1 MDKGNRMHLSS
12 PRVLVA
18 GGLLLLLA
26 LLPVYAHWQGEP
38 FLLAL
43 FGRVLVYAVAA
54 LALNLL
60 LGFGGMV
67 SFGHAL
73 YLGLGAYSV
82 GVMSHYGIES
92 GWLHLAGALGA
103 CAVVGLVSG
112 YVVMRTS
119 GIAFIMITLAF
130 AQMFYFLATGLDG
143 FGGDDGMSLF
153 AGSDFGAFRLDTPL
167 ALYYAAFGVLL
178 AVLALMHRL
187 IHAPFGMVLR
197 GCQANERRM
206 RALGFPTLRYRLAAY
221 VISAM
226 ICGVA
231 GVLLANLTMYV
242 SPSYLAWTTSG
253 ELIVMVVLGGIGT
266 LFGPVV
272 GALAFLL
279 LEEGLKLLTGH
290 WMLIMGL
297 LIVGVVLVSR
307 RGVYGSLRDTPVRRA
322 RPPLRQPS
330 GEPQ

>member
-1 MDKGNRMHLSS
+1 MFTSS
-12 PRVLVA
+12 PRTLA
-18 GGLLLLLA
+18 AAALLLLFA
-26 LLPVYAHWQGEP
+26 LVPVYAQWQDEP

-43 FGRVLVYAVAA
+43 FGRVLVYGIAA

-60 LGFGGMV
+60 LGYGGMV

-82 GVMSHYGIES
+82 GVLSHYGIES
-92 GWLHLAGALGA
+92 GWWHLAGAIGA
-103 CAVVGLVSG
+103 CAAVGLVSG
-112 YVVMRTS
+112 YVVMRTA

-130 AQMFYFLATGLDG
+130 AQMFYFLATGLEG

-153 AGSDFGAFRLDTPL
+153 AGSDFGLFRLDSPL
-167 ALYYAAFGVLL
+167 SLYCAAFAVLL
-178 AVLALMHRL
+178 LVLWLMHRL
-187 IHAPFGMVLR
+187 IHAPFGMALR

-206 RALGFPTLRYRLAAY
+206 RALGYPTLRYRLAAY
-221 VISAM
+221 VISAV

-253 ELIVMVVLGGIGT
+253 ELIVMVALGGIGT
-266 LFGPVV
+266 LFGPVA

-279 LEEGLKLLTGH
+279 LEEGLKLITEH
-290 WMLIMGL
+290 WMLVMGL
-297 LIVGVVLVSR
+297 LIVGVVLASR
-307 RGVYGSLRDTPVRRA
+307 RGVYGSLSATPWRMPRRA
-322 RPPLRQPS
+322 ARHPS

>member
-1 MDKGNRMHLSS
+1 MINPS
-12 PRVLVA
+12 PRTLA
-18 GGLLLLLA
+18 AAALLLLLA
-26 LLPVYAHWQGEP
+26 LVPVYAQWQGEP

-43 FGRVLVYAVAA
+43 FGRVLVYGIAA

-60 LGFGGMV
+60 LGYGGMV

-73 YLGLGAYSV
+73 YLGLGAYAV
-82 GVMSHYGIES
+82 GVLSHYGIEN
-92 GWLHLAGALGA
+92 GWLHLAAAAGA

-112 YVVMRTS
+112 YVVMRTN

-130 AQMFYFLATGLDG
+130 AQMFYFLATGLEG

-153 AGSDFGAFRLDTPL
+153 AGSDFGLFRLDTPL
-167 ALYYAAFGVLL
+167 ALYCAAFGVLL
-178 AVLALMHRL
+178 LVLGLMHRL
-187 IHAPFGMVLR
+187 IHAPFGMALR

-221 VISAM
+221 VISAV

-253 ELIVMVVLGGIGT
+253 ELIVMVALGGIGT
-266 LFGPVV
+266 LFGPVA

-279 LEEGLKLLTGH
+279 LEEGLKLLTEH

-297 LIVGVVLVSR
+297 LIVGVVLASR
-307 RGVYGSLRDTPVRRA
+307 RGVYGSLSPAPWRIVRRA
-322 RPPLRQPS
+322 AHRPS
-330 GEPQ
+330 GESQ